1 MTDAFFPDVERI
13 TYEGSDSDNPL
24 AFRWYDADRIVGD
37 RTMAEHLRFGV
48 CYWHS
53 FAWDGSDIFGA
64 GTLDRPWNPATA
76 SGARAAME
84 PMAAAKSKMAAA
96 FEFFEKLGAPFF
108 AFHDIDIAPAGTTFR
123 ESTRNLEEMV
133 DEAAGHMDRTGT
145 KLLWGTTNAFSHPR
159 FMAGAATNPDP
170 AMFRYAAAQVVA
182 CMNATNRLGGANY
195 VLWGGREGYETLLNT
210 DMKRELDQLG
220 RFMNMVVEH
229 KYAIGFDGALLIE
242 PKPMEPT
249 KHQYD
254 YDVATVYAFLQKYGL
269 ENEIK
274 VNIEVNHATLSGHDF
289 HHEVATAVNNGI
301 FGSVDANAGDDRLG
315 WDLDLFPR
323 SVEQMTLGMLEIL
336 RGGGFT
342 TGGLMFD
349 TKLRRQSIDRNDLF
363 HGHVGAMDVMA
374 RSLLAAQHIL
384 DVDELEQWRSVRYA
398 GWNDDDAVAIMNGD
412 VTLAEL
418 HDRCLADDAEPVTRS
433 GRQEFLE
440 NIVARTIERTQ

>member
-1 MTDAFFPDVERI
+1 MSTPFFDVDPIRF
-13 TYEGSDSDNPL
+13 EGPDSDNPL
-24 AFRWYDADRIVGD
+24 AFRWYDANRTVLGK
-37 RTMAEHLRFGV
+37 TMADHLRFGV

-64 GTLDRPWNPATA
+64 GTLDRPWNPASRT
-76 SGARAAME
+76 GDAAMD
-84 PMAAAKSKMAAA
+84 PMAAAKLKMAAA
-96 FEFFEKLGAPFF
+96 FEFIDKLGAPFF
-108 AFHDIDIAPAGTTFR
+108 SFHDIDIAPAGNSFAETCCYFD
-123 ESTRNLEEMV
+123 EMI
-133 DEAAGHMDRTGT
+133 DEAANHMERTGI

-170 AMFRYAAAQVVA
+170 DMFTYAAAQVA
-182 CMNATNRLGGANY
+182 HCMNATNRLGGSNY

-229 KYAIGFDGALLIE
+229 KYAIGFKGTLLIE

-254 YDVATVYAFLQKYGL
+254 YDVATVHNFLQTYGL
-269 ENEIK
+269 ADEIK

-289 HHEVATAVNNGI
+289 HHEVATAVNAGI
-301 FGSVDANAGDDRLG
+301 FGSIDANAGDDRLG
-315 WDLDLFPR
+315 WDLDLFPK

-349 TKLRRQSIDRNDLF
+349 TKLRRQSIARDDLF
-363 HGHVGAMDVMA
+363 SGHIGGMDTMA
-374 RSLLAAQHIL
+374 RSLLAAASIIEDGEIERRRSERYARWADEQRIL
-384 DVDELEQWRSVRYA
+384 DGTVTLQA
-398 GWNDDDAVAIMNGD
+398 LHDAVLSD
-412 VTLAEL
+412 ETF
-418 HDRCLADDAEPVTRS
+418 DPQPVS
-433 GRQEFLE
+433 GRQEAIE
-440 NIVARTIERTQ
+440 HVVARHIERIQ

>member
-1 MTDAFFPDVERI
+1 MTDPFFPDVEHI
-13 TYEGSDSDNPL
+13 EFEGADSDNPL
-24 AFRWYDADRIVGD
+24 AFRWYDAERVVGNK
-37 RTMAEHLRFGV
+37 TMAEHLRFGV

-53 FAWDGSDIFGA
+53 FGWDGSDIFGA
-64 GTLDRPWNPATA
+64 GTLDRPWNARTA
-76 SGARAAME
+76 SGAAAAMQ
-84 PMAAAKSKMAAA
+84 PMDAAKTKMAAA
-96 FEFFEKLGAPFF
+96 FEFFDKLGAPFF
-108 AFHDIDIAPAGTTFR
+108 SFHDIDIAPAGANFR
-123 ESTRNLEEMV
+123 ESAKLLDEMV
-133 DEAAGHMDRTGT
+133 DEAEGHMERTGV

-170 AMFRYAAAQVVA
+170 AMFQYAAAQVTA
-182 CMNATNRLGGANY
+182 CMNATHRLGGANY

-220 RFMNMVVEH
+220 RFLNMVVEH
-229 KYAIGFDGALLIE
+229 KQAIGFDGTLLIE

-254 YDVATVYAFLQKYGL
+254 YDVATVYGFLQRYDL
-269 ENEIK
+269 QDEIK
-274 VNIEVNHATLSGHDF
+274 VNIEVNHATLAGHDF

-315 WDLDLFPR
+315 WDLDLFPK

-363 HGHVGAMDVMA
+363 HGHIGGMDVMA
-374 RSLLAAQHIL
+374 RSLLAAQRIL
-384 DVDELEQWRSVRYA
+384 DVDELEQWRASRYSGWSTAA
-398 GWNDDDAVAIMNGD
+398 GSAIMNGD
-412 VTLAEL
+412 LTLADL
-418 HDRCLADDAEPVTRS
+418 HEQQLADDTEPATQS
-433 GRQEFLE
+433 GRQEYLE
-440 NIVARTIERTQ
+440 NIVARTIERAH